1 MDDPPYISR
10 PARKVRQTR
19 HLSRRDIYRR
29 GRRTIRGEHL
39 RGFGG
44 EKRVEGEKK
53 GRGINS
59 GAGEEVDGDINGKEC
74 L

>member
-44 EKRVEGEKK
+44 EKRVEGGKK

-59 GAGEEVDGDINGKEC
+59 GAGEEGR
-74 L
+74 

>member
-44 EKRVEGEKK
+44 EKRVEGKKK
-53 GRGINS
+53 GGVLI
-59 GAGEEVDGDINGKEC
+59 AGLGRRVGDINGKEC

>member
-59 GAGEEVDGDINGKEC
+59 GAGEEGR
-74 L
+74 